1 MRNRNNTNNYLYF
14 YVMKRSFMF
23 ILFLVIAIVS
33 SAQLNID
40 SLRMQYNQKAL
51 RLNNR
56 ITMNG
61 SVLEPQTIQ
70 NLMLIS
76 PEATGYYKQYLKNKR
91 IGNVLPIFGTAAVLT
106 GIIIAQKNRTPGY
119 ITVISGNTINL
130 IGSLFRRKAG
140 NNLQDAMWTYNRDVL
155 YPRR

>member
-1 MRNRNNTNNYLYF
+1 MNNRNRTKNYLF
-14 YVMKRSFMF
+14 YSKMKWFMF
-23 ILFLVIAIVS
+23 PLFLVIAVSS

-40 SLRMQYNQKAL
+40 SLRMQYNQKTL

-61 SVLEPQTIQ
+61 SVLEPQTVQ

-119 ITVISGNTINL
+119 ITVIGGNTINL

-140 NNLQDAMWTYNRDVL
+140 NYLQDAMWSYNRDVL
-155 YPRR
+155 YPKR

>member
-1 MRNRNNTNNYLYF
+1 
-14 YVMKRSFMF
+14 MKLLIIIMF
-23 ILFLVIAIVS
+23 FLSLKA

-40 SLRMQYNQKAL
+40 SLRLQYNQKTL
-51 RLNNR
+51 RFNNR

-61 SVLEPQTIQ
+61 SLLEPQTVK

-91 IGNVLPIFGTAAVLT
+91 VGTVLPLFGAAAVIT

-119 ITVISGNTINL
+119 ITVISGNTVNL
-130 IGSLFRRKAG
+130 IGALFRRRAAG
-140 NNLQDAMWTYNRDVL
+140 YLQDAIWSYNRDVL
-155 YPRR
+155 YPKR

>member
-1 MRNRNNTNNYLYF
+1 MRSL
-14 YVMKRSFMF
+14 
-23 ILFLVIAIVS
+23 LFLLFLFIALTG

-40 SLRMQYNQKAL
+40 SLRMQYNQKTL
-51 RLNNR
+51 RFNSR

-61 SVLEPQTIQ
+61 SLLEPQTVK

-76 PEATGYYKQYLKNKR
+76 PEATAYYKQYLKNKR
-91 IGNVLPIFGTAAVLT
+91 VGNVLPIFGTAAVIT
-106 GIIIAQKNRTPGY
+106 GIIVAQKNRTPGY
-119 ITVISGNTINL
+119 ITVIGGNTINL

-140 NNLQDAMWTYNRDVL
+140 NYLQDAIWSYNRDVL

>member
-1 MRNRNNTNNYLYF
+1 MIRLLSFFAFFIIVVKTN
-14 YVMKRSFMF
+14 
-23 ILFLVIAIVS
+23 
-33 SAQLNID
+33 AQLNVD
-40 SLRMQYNQKAL
+40 SLRMQYNQKTL

-61 SVLEPQTIQ
+61 AMLEPQTVQ
-70 NLMLIS
+70 NLMLVS

-91 IGNVLPIFGTAAVLT
+91 IGNVLPIFGTAAVIT

-119 ITVISGNTINL
+119 IIVISGNTINL

-140 NNLQDAMWTYNRDVL
+140 SYLQDAIWTYNRDVL
-155 YPRR
+155 YPSR

>member
-1 MRNRNNTNNYLYF
+1 MNNRNKTHNYF
-14 YVMKRSFMF
+14 YFYGMMRSFIF
-23 ILFLVIAIVS
+23 LLFLFIAICS
-33 SAQLNID
+33 NAQLNID
-40 SLRMQYNQKAL
+40 SLRMQYNQKTL

-56 ITMNG
+56 IMMNG

-76 PEATGYYKQYLKNKR
+76 PEATTYYKQYLKNRR
-91 IGNVLPIFGTAAVLT
+91 IGNVLPIFGTAAVIT
-106 GIIIAQKNRTPGY
+106 GIIVAQKNRTPGY

-130 IGSLFRRKAG
+130 IGSLFRRRAG
-140 NNLQDAMWTYNRDVL
+140 SYLQDAVWTYNRDVL

>member
-1 MRNRNNTNNYLYF
+1 MKKILIVIMLSLGVKTN
-14 YVMKRSFMF
+14 
-23 ILFLVIAIVS
+23 
-33 SAQLNID
+33 AQLNID
-40 SLRMQYNQKAL
+40 SLRMQYNQKTL

-56 ITMNG
+56 ITMNE

-91 IGNVLPIFGTAAVLT
+91 IGNVLPIFGTAAVIT

-140 NNLQDAMWTYNRDVL
+140 NNLQDAIWTYNRDVL